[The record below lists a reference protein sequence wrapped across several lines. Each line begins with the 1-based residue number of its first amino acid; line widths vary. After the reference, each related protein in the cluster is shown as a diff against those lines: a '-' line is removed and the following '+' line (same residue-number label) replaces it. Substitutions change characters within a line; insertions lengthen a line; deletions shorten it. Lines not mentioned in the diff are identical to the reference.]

1 MSDMIS
7 YNRGVVDVLLEK
19 SLTVTISNKSARE
32 IAKNSK
38 KKKLSPFSLIKS
50 MNAFSQWHVA

>member
-7 YNRGVVDVLLEK
+7 YNIGVVDVLLEK
-19 SLTVTISNKSARE
+19 SLTVTVSNKSARE

-38 KKKLSPFSLIKS
+38 KKLSPFSLIKA
-50 MNAFSQWHVA
+50 MNAFSQ

>member
-38 KKKLSPFSLIKS
+38 KKNFLLSR
-50 MNAFSQWHVA
+50 

>member
-50 MNAFSQWHVA
+50 MNAFSQ

>member
-38 KKKLSPFSLIKS
+38 KKTFSFLINKI
-50 MNAFSQWHVA
+50 NECL

>member
-19 SLTVTISNKSARE
+19 SLTVTISNKSAR
-32 IAKNSK
+32 NSKKLK
-38 KKKLSPFSLIKS
+38 KKKLSPFSSIKS
-50 MNAFSQWHVA
+50 MNALSQ